1 MGLNKMRVELVRVEL
16 VYMQYSISDNEAL
29 FWWFVLNIL
38 RMSSLG
44 ILFLISVGQQ
54 TWLCS

>member
-29 FWWFVLNIL
+29 FWCFVLNIL
-38 RMSSLG
+38 RMSSSG

>member
-16 VYMQYSISDNEAL
+16 VYMQYGISDNEAL
-29 FWWFVLNIL
+29 FWCFVLNIL